1 MNVSLKPYTSWTR
14 NRTEKGG
21 GGIATAVSQAFKN
34 HAVGAGE
41 GEQDDEFL
49 ITRID
54 AFTPAL
60 NVVNSYGEQRST
72 RKEDIEER
80 WLRLR
85 KELEKVRN
93 RGEFCLWAG
102 DQNKLVG
109 TGELGV
115 PGNNPEVSLG
125 GRLLRDLL
133 ATKDWVLVNGL
144 GREVVEGGPHT
155 RKDPATGNM
164 SCLDMFVVS
173 RELLPYVD
181 KLIID
186 KDRKITPARAIKSK
200 GKYKLAY
207 TDHFS
212 MLLTM
217 NNLPKKK
224 EIKQKK
230 RKVWNLA
237 KENGWKLYREISNE
251 FSDKLNK
258 VIDDEELNIEETMRK
273 FDKIHND
280 IKYKAF
286 GKVTLNNN
294 NKEHSEA
301 ENNKDEEVTEEKKAE
316 SLAKDQHNIVEE
328 ELSNI
333 KKTKNGKAGQVWAV
347 RKKVIGDKKTKILPT
362 AIIDPETNKLVVN
375 AHRIKEVTL
384 KYCIDTLRNNEPED
398 AFKNEINNKKEKV
411 KNLLKG
417 TDGHFETTKDIFNF
431 NLKKF
436 KRSGKKNYDF
446 LTKSGSKFQEA
457 VFKLCSKMFKQE
469 QFPESFSETTLHMIL
484 KANGKQ
490 TNLDS
495 NRFIH
500 CKSWLPRVAES
511 LVVEGG
517 LKGPLIE
524 GSSIYQIG
532 GQPSHRSEELLF
544 VMKSVIA
551 KYRKLGKNVVLQLFD
566 ISKFFDKETMEDA
579 ILTCHKRKADPK
591 AIRLWFKL
599 NNNTKIQV
607 RTGVG
612 MTNFGDVGA
621 VLGQGMIGGALVSQ
635 GVLDEAVGEHFPPGG
650 ELQLEYG
657 DVPLAPLLWLD
668 DIINGAEG
676 LDQARKTNTRI
687 NYLIKQRGLAL
698 NKDKSVCIIIGSKTQ
713 KQRASEEL
721 RRSPLL
727 CGSVETKEKQ
737 EDKWLGQM
745 ISSAGLADSVAKTVA
760 EKESKIR
767 GACLEIG
774 IIINDWRARDLG
786 GMETALML
794 WETCCV
800 PSLLHGAGTW
810 TEISKATEKRLNSV

>member
-1 MNVSLKPYTSWTR
+1 MKISLTPPTKKIDKKSKSTSAPKKVKNTNTQKNLKTTKYTKRYRGKGKTNRRDSTFTVLLSNIRGYKSKENSLKKIIKKVTPSMILLNETQLVGKMNVSLKPYTSWTR

-21 GGIATAVSQAFKN
+21 GGIATAVSQAYKN

-280 IKYKAF
+280 IK
-286 GKVTLNNN
+286 
-294 NKEHSEA
+294 
-301 ENNKDEEVTEEKKAE
+301 
-316 SLAKDQHNIVEE
+316 
-328 ELSNI
+328 
-333 KKTKNGKAGQVWAV
+333 
-347 RKKVIGDKKTKILPT
+347 
-362 AIIDPETNKLVVN
+362 
-375 AHRIKEVTL
+375 
-384 KYCIDTLRNNEPED
+384 
-398 AFKNEINNKKEKV
+398 
-411 KNLLKG
+411 
-417 TDGHFETTKDIFNF
+417 
-431 NLKKF
+431 
-436 KRSGKKNYDF
+436 
-446 LTKSGSKFQEA
+446 
-457 VFKLCSKMFKQE
+457 
-469 QFPESFSETTLHMIL
+469 
-484 KANGKQ
+484 
-490 TNLDS
+490 
-495 NRFIH
+495 
-500 CKSWLPRVAES
+500 
-511 LVVEGG
+511 
-517 LKGPLIE
+517 
-524 GSSIYQIG
+524 
-532 GQPSHRSEELLF
+532 
-544 VMKSVIA
+544 
-551 KYRKLGKNVVLQLFD
+551 
-566 ISKFFDKETMEDA
+566 
-579 ILTCHKRKADPK
+579 
-591 AIRLWFKL
+591 
-599 NNNTKIQV
+599 
-607 RTGVG
+607 
-612 MTNFGDVGA
+612 
-621 VLGQGMIGGALVSQ
+621 
-635 GVLDEAVGEHFPPGG
+635 
-650 ELQLEYG
+650 
-657 DVPLAPLLWLD
+657 
-668 DIINGAEG
+668 
-676 LDQARKTNTRI
+676 
-687 NYLIKQRGLAL
+687 
-698 NKDKSVCIIIGSKTQ
+698 
-713 KQRASEEL
+713 
-721 RRSPLL
+721 
-727 CGSVETKEKQ
+727 
-737 EDKWLGQM
+737 
-745 ISSAGLADSVAKTVA
+745 
-760 EKESKIR
+760 
-767 GACLEIG
+767 
-774 IIINDWRARDLG
+774 
-786 GMETALML
+786 
-794 WETCCV
+794 
-800 PSLLHGAGTW
+800 
-810 TEISKATEKRLNSV
+810 